1 MIILLHV
8 SKRFLACSACTIWV
22 CILWDIKTGT
32 RKKKGIRM
40 LLTWNLWARFKGVSS
55 VTRWAGA
62 DGLMI
67 DGITDSIDSTSTL
80 ARIQTLLPDASLVGR
95 TLTIDKTLWM
105 TVRRL
110 SKVTLLTAADHSR
123 AFQFTHWVRSTRARE
138 AGLCRLVR
146 FNHNSWNDHNDVRRK
161 VKLPKKSWINN

>member
-1 MIILLHV
+1 
-8 SKRFLACSACTIWV
+8 
-22 CILWDIKTGT
+22 
-32 RKKKGIRM
+32 
-40 LLTWNLWARFKGVSS
+40 
-55 VTRWAGA
+55 
-62 DGLMI
+62 MI

-123 AFQFTHWVRSTRARE
+123 AFQFTH
-138 AGLCRLVR
+138 
-146 FNHNSWNDHNDVRRK
+146 
-161 VKLPKKSWINN
+161 